1 MRELRDVFGGVIIN
15 PQIHHDVKEKRKI
28 QQGKIQT
35 IFLRSNAILNRCI
48 NPENSK
54 RFDQKIQ
61 SQY

>member
-1 MRELRDVFGGVIIN
+1 MWELRNVFGGIIIN
-15 PQIHHDVKEKRKI
+15 PQIHHDIKEEREIKQR
-28 QQGKIQT
+28 KIQT

-61 SQY
+61 NQD